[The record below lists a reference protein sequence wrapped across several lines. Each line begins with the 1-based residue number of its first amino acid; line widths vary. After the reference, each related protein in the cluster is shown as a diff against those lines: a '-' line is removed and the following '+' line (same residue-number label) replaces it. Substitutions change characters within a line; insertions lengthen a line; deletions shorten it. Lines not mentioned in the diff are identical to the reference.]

1 TVGPRTIAV
10 CGYLP
15 ARDGPG
21 ATLVEALPDAW
32 CWGAPVPGGLFSAMV
47 FLDPDTKPGL
57 RRSELEVLWRA
68 RLSRAGLFAGLADSP
83 LVGPVLARDATT
95 YHATDPIGEDYV
107 RVGEASFSLDPL
119 SSTGVEKAM
128 HTGLAAALAL

>member
-1 TVGPRTIAV
+1 
-10 CGYLP
+10 
-15 ARDGPG
+15 
-21 ATLVEALPDAW
+21 
-32 CWGAPVPGGLFSAMV
+32 
-47 FLDPDTKPGL
+47 
-57 RRSELEVLWRA
+57 EVLWRA

-128 HTGLAAALAL
+128 HTGLAAALALHTMMARPGRQDLCHCFYRDRQREAVSAHAAWSGAFYRRVTRFGDRP